1 MTTTARTR
9 AVFGT
14 ASAAVAAF
22 LLRRLAVHSAAYL
35 AGSKHDLC
43 GKQSQWAW
51 SLSSDCFRTGFLW
64 PALLLLAASS
74 ASAALAASLLLP
86 GHWQS
91 SNGFCSVGSREKSVR
106 CPPGPVIMQ
115 DNRAQVGSTVVVL
128 SVIQAALLVFG
139 WRYDHPDTNF
149 ALAYPAIAAQLTVLI
164 TLASIVYL
172 IVYKRSNSMVYAG
185 LFPWPL
191 SALVLLQLAIGSCE
205 SYYSFFTPDTRNVP
219 IAGRN
224 ASLRSNV
231 LVLSTLISALLYF
244 TYSRAQLRPVFVRPL
259 PNSVSQLDSAEH
271 ALTDSDIEAE
281 DDDATPL
288 APRTAQKPAALA
300 DSSEF
305 NASWYSRLTFS
316 WINDLVYKDTK
327 HRLEPTDLYRLDDSD
342 LPIPNWK
349 RYIRHR
355 KPGRSLLTT
364 LLLTFAPELTVQ
376 AIFALTG
383 SVLLFAGPFFLQR
396 ILRAIELLGSNKGR
410 DISTDQ
416 SIRSAYF
423 DAFGLLFFTL
433 VLCATSGVA
442 MWTGRRIGIRLKGVL
457 VAELSIKTLRRSSK
471 RSGENKGGAETAAD
485 GKIMNLLTADFTRV
499 TNVSARLDTAYA
511 MPLLPV
517 VGIWYMYELLGMP
530 ALLGFAV
537 MGVYYPLSKVLL
549 RRVTKI
555 EKKMYSLGD
564 ERVTALTQLLQGI
577 KAVKLFGWESR
588 FLEMIDEKR
597 ERQLVY
603 MWKLFVAWIQV
614 TIASSVAPM
623 MVLVVIFIVYVN
635 VLGNKLSAEIAFTSI
650 S

>member
-1 MTTTARTR
+1 
-9 AVFGT
+9 
-14 ASAAVAAF
+14 
-22 LLRRLAVHSAAYL
+22 
-35 AGSKHDLC
+35 
-43 GKQSQWAW
+43 
-51 SLSSDCFRTGFLW
+51 
-64 PALLLLAASS
+64 
-74 ASAALAASLLLP
+74 
-86 GHWQS
+86 
-91 SNGFCSVGSREKSVR
+91 
-106 CPPGPVIMQ
+106 
-115 DNRAQVGSTVVVL
+115 
-128 SVIQAALLVFG
+128 
-139 WRYDHPDTNF
+139 
-149 ALAYPAIAAQLTVLI
+149 
-164 TLASIVYL
+164 
-172 IVYKRSNSMVYAG
+172 
-185 LFPWPL
+185 
-191 SALVLLQLAIGSCE
+191 
-205 SYYSFFTPDTRNVP
+205 
-219 IAGRN
+219 
-224 ASLRSNV
+224 
-231 LVLSTLISALLYF
+231 
-244 TYSRAQLRPVFVRPL
+244 
-259 PNSVSQLDSAEH
+259 
-271 ALTDSDIEAE
+271 
-281 DDDATPL
+281 
-288 APRTAQKPAALA
+288 
-300 DSSEF
+300 
-305 NASWYSRLTFS
+305 
-316 WINDLVYKDTK
+316 
-327 HRLEPTDLYRLDDSD
+327 
-342 LPIPNWK
+342 
-349 RYIRHR
+349 
-355 KPGRSLLTT
+355 
-364 LLLTFAPELTVQ
+364 
-376 AIFALTG
+376 
-383 SVLLFAGPFFLQR
+383 
-396 ILRAIELLGSNKGR
+396 
-410 DISTDQ
+410 
-416 SIRSAYF
+416 
-423 DAFGLLFFTL
+423 
-433 VLCATSGVA
+433 